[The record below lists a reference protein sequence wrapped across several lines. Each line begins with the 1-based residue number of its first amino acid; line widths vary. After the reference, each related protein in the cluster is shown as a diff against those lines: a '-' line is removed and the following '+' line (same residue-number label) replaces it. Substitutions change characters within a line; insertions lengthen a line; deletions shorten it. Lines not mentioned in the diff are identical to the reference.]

1 MTTLIIIILLQPF
14 PVDII
19 YIYIYV
25 CLYIYICI
33 DTLRISTYSI
43 IVTLLSPPN
52 LFLPECVMKS
62 SKSVKIISEQNLI
75 SCIWI

>member
-1 MTTLIIIILLQPF
+1 MCVF
-14 PVDII
+14 V
-19 YIYIYV
+19 
-25 CLYIYICI
+25 YICI

-52 LFLPECVMKS
+52 LFLPEYVMKIC

-75 SCIWI
+75 LYIWI